1 MLRCGKLAAMTGSQ
15 AAEFSAYVTFLRDEW
30 AALRLSTPL
39 TLGADELTR
48 LQGVLEQVS
57 LEDVVKIYL
66 PLSRLLNL
74 HFRSARTLAGVRDEF
89 LGKPVG
95 RRPYVIGIAG
105 SVAVGKSTFA
115 RTLQALLARWPDH
128 PSVALVTTD
137 GFLYSNAT
145 LVERGLMQRKGFPE
159 SYDRRRMIQFLADVK
174 AGQPEVSAP
183 VYSHQSY
190 DIVPDLMQSVAR
202 PDILI
207 FEGLNVLQTGTLE
220 GGRSPSIIISDF
232 FDFSLYLDAEVDHIQ
247 EWYVERFQKLQR
259 TVFQNPSS
267 YFHHYKDLTEA
278 ESREVA
284 LGIWSNINL
293 VNLNEN
299 ILPSRERA
307 HVVLRKRADHLIGQ
321 VWLRQ
326 I

>member
-1 MLRCGKLAAMTGSQ
+1 VQT
-15 AAEFSAYVTFLRDEW
+15 VT
-30 AALRLSTPL
+30 
-39 TLGADELTR
+39 
-48 LQGVLEQVS
+48 
-57 LEDVVKIYL
+57 
-66 PLSRLLNL
+66 
-74 HFRSARTLAGVRDEF
+74 
-89 LGKPVG
+89 
-95 RRPYVIGIAG
+95 
-105 SVAVGKSTFA
+105 
-115 RTLQALLARWPDH
+115 
-128 PSVALVTTD
+128 
-137 GFLYSNAT
+137 
-145 LVERGLMQRKGFPE
+145 
-159 SYDRRRMIQFLADVK
+159 
-174 AGQPEVSAP
+174 
-183 VYSHQSY
+183 
-190 DIVPDLMQSVAR
+190 R

-232 FDFSLYLDAEVDHIQ
+232 FDFSLYLDAEIDHIQ

-267 YFHHYKDLTEA
+267 YFHHYKDLNDV

-284 LGIWSNINL
+284 LGIWRNINL

-321 VWLRQ
+321 VGLRQ